1 MNKKNGF
8 SLLELIFAIVII
20 GVIAGVAIP
29 KFMETKDD
37 ATAAAIKQDVN
48 TIISSVRSYVLV
60 NGTGDLS
67 DMVSVSSDKWTLND
81 TDNTIISQDDENCV
95 SFTLSESQLTLEV
108 KTDPAENSVC
118 DKINDSLSSATYD
131 L

>member
-29 KFMETKDD
+29 KFMDTKDD
-37 ATAAAIKQDVN
+37 ATAATIKQDVN
-48 TIISSVRSYVLV
+48 TIISSVKSYVLV
-60 NGTGDLS
+60 NGNDK
-67 DMVSVSSDKWTLND
+67 DFNNMVSVSSDKWTLSEK
-81 TDNTIISQDDENCV
+81 NTVLTMKDDANCV
-95 SFTLSESQLTLEV
+95 KFTLG
-108 KTDPAENSVC
+108 
-118 DKINDSLSSATYD
+118 DSLVLDVGDSTTDICKKIKTSVSAATYD